1 MFTLFPTADAKL
13 KEMKQEL
20 DRSQDLADKYRNL
33 YELERRKNL
42 KEGETLPP
50 MPDEAL
56 DNKHPTSYTFLGQG
70 VRVNDVIR
78 KNEVLGHS
86 DLPYCSD

>member
-1 MFTLFPTADAKL
+1 
-13 KEMKQEL
+13 MKQEL
-20 DRSQDLADKYRNL
+20 ERSQDLAEKYRNL
-33 YELERRKNL
+33 YELERRKHL

-56 DNKHPTSYTFLGQG
+56 EKKTPTSYSFLGQG

-78 KNEVLGHS
+78 KNEVS
-86 DLPYCSD
+86 YDAVE